1 MLMVLHVTCQI
12 WPFPLCNSYK
22 NFHDIGQYKYV
33 PFLLLFK
40 LRLGSSADTPEIGDL
55 VLSRLC
61 PALSQVVG
69 NGLKPFLNGFQ
80 MFGRV
85 NVTVWKV
92 AEISAEQGEF
102 SKFYKDIL
110 DFTLWAG
117 PYTWGSLL
125 GFIYILNF
133 TLWACTYTRVS
144 MLYNGMLL
152 YTFFISHFDQ
162 VPTRE
167 LSMTLSS
174 NSRVTLALPAVLPS
188 LRRFCSDF
196 SSKFM

>member
-1 MLMVLHVTCQI
+1 MILT
-12 WPFPLCNSYK
+12 
-22 NFHDIGQYKYV
+22 
-33 PFLLLFK
+33 FLLLFK

-102 SKFYKDIL
+102 FQVEA
-110 DFTLWAG
+110 FTQGA
-117 PYTWGSLL
+117 PR
-125 GFIYILNF
+125 LNF
-133 TLWACTYTRVS
+133 TVWANPLQWLQWCSFLCFIKTFLISHFEQAPTLED
-144 MLYNGMLL
+144 LYLFL
-152 YTFFISHFDQ
+152 YTFFIHSYIVYSFIYIHIYILYTFH
-162 VPTRE
+162 
-167 LSMTLSS
+167 TLSIICPYITLYLNYTMVCCYIHS
-174 NSRVTLALPAVLPS
+174 YFHTLSRS
-188 LRRFCSDF
+188 LH
-196 SSKFM
+196 

>member
-1 MLMVLHVTCQI
+1 MLFL
-12 WPFPLCNSYK
+12 
-22 NFHDIGQYKYV
+22 NFYDINFT
-33 PFLLLFK
+33 FLLLFK

-102 SKFYKDIL
+102 SQEEAL
-110 DFTLWAG
+110 TQGA
-117 PYTWGSLL
+117 PR
-125 GFIYILNF
+125 LNF
-133 TLWACTYTRVS
+133 TVWANLLQWLHWCSFLCFIKTFLILHFEQAPTLKD
-144 MLYNGMLL
+144 LYLFL
-152 YTFFISHFDQ
+152 YTFLISH
-162 VPTRE
+162 V
-167 LSMTLSS
+167 
-174 NSRVTLALPAVLPS
+174 
-188 LRRFCSDF
+188 
-196 SSKFM
+196 